1 MLRLFSATAFSS
13 LAPCYLPVL
22 LLFMLGSLLF
32 TTAPAQEITANPL
45 LNKMIVIAVDNGGA
59 GRLEDLN
66 ALKRQIE
73 ALPKTARGNRST
85 ARTANEQ
92 ALAAFNAGQYEQAK
106 QLWMTAHQ
114 TDPGDIEIAN
124 NLGMAYLKVNDFP
137 QAFKLLSTTLRMS
150 PGRSAAWANLAEYF
164 ARQEKPQQA
173 VACYALAF
181 HFSQNQNRTR
191 SYLQKLASSDE
202 SPQVRQAVQQAL
214 NLDLMKEGSGAAA
227 IVAGTANTGLNKESQ
242 ERPSLLGQFPT
253 QHGKAFIKLN
263 EYVSDYCMTVTI
275 NGEST
280 PIKCEGYNYID
291 IIKGPI
297 VMTDQ
302 IGKLVDVF
310 LLSVSQS
317 VLHGSDLAVLIIHD
331 EKRFLFNVIRPDFSV
346 NEESGWTNKV
356 KLYENLTMKGYGVL
370 RYDQKE
376 TLFDLITG
384 TWLIDSASSKDGVV
398 FYFPVRSRTSGS
410 LGYMLSELDSFRGV
424 LHVSDSSEIKL
435 QLDDQE
441 ISWNLK
447 EAKWKGVSKIN
458 KIKKNTHQRDK
469 ILVFTNPNKN
479 RFIEYNKEESWL
491 ALKDTITKSVIWKI
505 TYDRSRPGEVDPWKI
520 DHGVVEQVIPIP
532 SINKFLVDVY
542 VYQYAPDLIEL
553 RHIADGSL
561 IRKFPAT
568 SSGSQVIAVDS
579 SGRYAYVAGFEDQS
593 DTFLLELIVDLT
605 NGKEERLLNRQKFLF
620 PVRAAIFTPDSRYL
634 ITAETDGALRVWNFE
649 TRDLVA
655 QLYTFEQ
662 DGQTEWLAITPEGY
676 YSASAGG
683 ARLLKVKTANGVYS
697 IDRFAAEYDRPDI
710 VQLALQLGDSQRAIA
725 QLSNRPAQSLVALEP
740 PKVWFEA
747 PAEGLRTQSNQ
758 IEVVLRTEDLASP
771 AESIELRVN
780 GRPLNVAETKGK
792 PVRPDSSAG
801 RVKTYRQTIPLVP
814 GHNWIE
820 AIARN
825 QAGALSEPRLRLI
838 VREGEA
844 ERKPNLYYL
853 GIGVSAHPR
862 APLKFPA
869 QDVRALAD
877 TLQSQAGK
885 AFARV
890 KTELLLDQAATRDH
904 LQQALGDFF
913 TPAQRGDLAVVF
925 ISGHGM
931 NAPNG
936 YHFLTYDGNPDALE
950 QTAAAWKIF
959 ESLYRLPAQVL
970 LLVDTCHAGNIAG
983 PWKQQALIDP
993 DQFLR
998 NAALN
1003 NVIVMAS
1010 SSGQQVSLERADWGH
1025 GAFTKALL
1033 EGLQGKAADANGIVD
1048 LALLQRYVR
1057 QRVRTLTDGLQEP
1070 RIPRLTGGGEFLE
1083 LVLAR

>member
-1 MLRLFSATAFSS
+1 MSHLCPATVFSS
-13 LAPCYLPVL
+13 GVRSHLPTL
-22 LLFMLGSLLF
+22 LLFMLLAKLLF
-32 TTAPAQEITANPL
+32 NTALAQQTITAHPL
-45 LNKMIVIAVDNGGA
+45 LNQMITIAMENGGA
-59 GRLEDLN
+59 GRLEELN
-66 ALKRQIE
+66 VLKRRIE
-73 ALPKTARGNRST
+73 ALPKTARGNRS
-85 ARTANEQ
+85 AGRTANEQ

-106 QLWMTAHQ
+106 QLWITAHQ
-114 TDPGDIEIAN
+114 ADPGDIEIAN
-124 NLGMAYLKVNDFP
+124 NLGIAYLKVNDFP
-137 QAFKLLSTTLRMS
+137 QALKLLSTTLRMS

-173 VACYALAF
+173 VACYALTF

-191 SYLQKLASSDE
+191 SYLQKLASSDD
-202 SPQVRQAVQQAL
+202 SPQMRQATQQVL
-214 NLDLMKEGSGAAA
+214 NLDLMKEGSDIAAT
-227 IVAGTANTGLNKESQ
+227 VAGTANNDLNKKSQ

-253 QHGKAFIKLN
+253 QHGEAFIILN

-275 NGEST
+275 NGESI
-280 PIKCEGYNYID
+280 PIKCEGYNHID
-291 IIKGPI
+291 IVKGPI

-302 IGKLVDVF
+302 LGKLVDVF
-310 LLSVSQS
+310 LLRVSQS
-317 VLHGSDLAVLIIHD
+317 VEHGFDLAVLIIHD
-331 EKRFLFNVIRPDFSV
+331 EKRVLFNVIRPDFDV
-346 NEESGWTNKV
+346 NEESGLTNKV
-356 KLYENLTMKGYGVL
+356 QLYENPTMKGYGVL
-370 RYDQKE
+370 RYGQKE

-384 TWLIDSASSKDGVV
+384 TWLIDLASSKAGIV

-410 LGYMLSELDSFRGV
+410 LGYMLSELGSFRGV
-424 LHVSDSSEIKL
+424 LHVSDGSEIKL
-435 QLDDQE
+435 KIDDQE
-441 ISWNLK
+441 ISWNLE
-447 EAKWKGVSKIN
+447 EAKWKGVR
-458 KIKKNTHQRDK
+458 KIKKNTNQRYN
-469 ILVFTNPNKN
+469 ILVSTNPNKN
-479 RFIEYNKEESWL
+479 RFIEYNQDESWL
-491 ALKDTITKSVIWKI
+491 ALKDTTTKGLIWKI
-505 TYDRSRPGEVDPWKI
+505 TYDRSRPGEVDIWNI
-520 DHGVVEQVIPIP
+520 DHGVVQQVIPIP
-532 SINKFLVDVY
+532 STNKFLVDVY
-542 VYQYAPDLIEL
+542 VYKYAPNLIEL
-553 RHIADGSL
+553 RHMADGSL

-568 SSGSQVIAVDS
+568 SAGSQVIAVDP
-579 SGRYAYVAGFEDQS
+579 SGRYAYVAGFQEQS
-593 DTFLLELIVDLT
+593 DTFLLEFIIDLT
-605 NGKEERLLNRQKFLF
+605 NGKEGRGLNRQKLLF
-620 PVRAAIFTPDSRYL
+620 PVRAATFTPDGRYL

-649 TRDLVA
+649 TRELVA

-662 DGQTEWLAITPEGY
+662 DGQTEWIAITPEGY
-676 YSASAGG
+676 YSASVGG
-683 ARLLKVKTANGVYS
+683 ARLLKVKTANGVYG

-725 QLSNRPAQSLVALEP
+725 QLSNQPAPSLVAIEP

-747 PAEGLRTQSNQ
+747 PVEGLRTQGDS

-780 GRPLNVAETKGK
+780 GRPIKAGETKGK

-838 VREGEA
+838 VREGVA

-869 QDVRALAD
+869 QDVQALAN
-877 TLQSQAGK
+877 TFQTQSGK
-885 AFARV
+885 TFARV
-890 KTELLLDQAATRDH
+890 KTELLLDNAATRAN
-904 LQQALGDFF
+904 LRQALNDFF
-913 TPAQRGDLAVVF
+913 APIQRGDLAVVF

-931 NAPNG
+931 NAASG

-950 QTAAAWKIF
+950 QTAAAWKLF
-959 ESLYRLPAQVL
+959 ESLYHLPAQVL

-983 PWKQQALIDP
+983 PWRQQALIDP

-998 NAALN
+998 DAALN

-1010 SSGQQVSLERADWGH
+1010 SSGQQVSQERADWGH

-1033 EGLQGKAADANGIVD
+1033 EGLKGKAADANGIVD